1 MLVTQHRVRT
11 KHCMYDCFVL
21 KRKVLRFRDVDIYF
35 FLAKVGR
42 PNTMTF
48 SDCKLLLLLY
58 ILNLTLLSMCI

>member
-11 KHCMYDCFVL
+11 KHCMYCFVL

-42 PNTMTF
+42 PNTTTF